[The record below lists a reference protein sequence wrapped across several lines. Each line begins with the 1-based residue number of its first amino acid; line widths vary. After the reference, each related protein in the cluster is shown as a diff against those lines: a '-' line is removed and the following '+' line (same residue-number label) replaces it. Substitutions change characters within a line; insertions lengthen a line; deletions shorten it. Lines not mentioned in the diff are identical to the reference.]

1 MTSSSKWPIDKS
13 GPLFLEF
20 NRCEDTIQLYKQIAN
35 SVTWPLYLPWRSLT
49 FAFNLLYE
57 DWITLRRWL
66 FAWFWKKKIRIS
78 KSLFFNFS
86 SRSKPWCL
94 SKPATFK
101 LRQNF
106 IRQSW
111 RLVFSRRRRNR
122 RNDHRGSEPGPR
134 CFGSRGVHDLL
145 SFNCSVCGR
154 PRLFDRDLWGFVL
167 CCGWGKSGISET
179 GPKGVCSFVW
189 AFDGLYC

>member
-1 MTSSSKWPIDKS
+1 MTSFYYYDQNPSGFCFLVLIRAFVIQTSLGYERKNEKDSGRSSKMTPSCKWPIDKS

-20 NRCEDTIQLYKQIAN
+20 NRCEDTIQLFKQIAN
-35 SVTWPLYLPWRSLT
+35 SVTWPLYLPWSRLT

-101 LRQNF
+101 LR
-106 IRQSW
+106 
-111 RLVFSRRRRNR
+111 
-122 RNDHRGSEPGPR
+122 
-134 CFGSRGVHDLL
+134 
-145 SFNCSVCGR
+145 
-154 PRLFDRDLWGFVL
+154 
-167 CCGWGKSGISET
+167 
-179 GPKGVCSFVW
+179 
-189 AFDGLYC
+189 